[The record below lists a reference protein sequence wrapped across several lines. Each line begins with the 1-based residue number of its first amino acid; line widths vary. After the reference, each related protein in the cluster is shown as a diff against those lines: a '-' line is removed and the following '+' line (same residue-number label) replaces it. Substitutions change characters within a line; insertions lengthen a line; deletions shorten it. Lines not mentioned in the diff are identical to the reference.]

1 MGEGCR
7 RNADFSR
14 YLERYCKTYGYTAEE
29 AVKHALVIE
38 VFRYYQET
46 EG

>member
-7 RNADFSR
+7 GNADFNR
-14 YLERYCKTYGYTAEE
+14 YLERYCKTYGYTAQE
-29 AVKHALVIE
+29 AVTHALVME
-38 VFRYYQET
+38 VLKYYEDP